1 MLHQTIEKLH
11 ALKLA
16 AMADGLLAQT
26 RQPDI
31 DALGFEERLALLVDL
46 QHTAAQNAALG
57 QRLKASRLRQ
67 TACLEDLDLRTP
79 RGLDR
84 ALIQTL
90 ASCQWLRTAR
100 SVLVLGPTGVGK
112 TFLAC
117 ALGHQAARE
126 GFSVLYRRLPHL
138 LDDLAIARVA
148 GRHRQLFARLARIR
162 LLILDDWALVRLT
175 AEQRRDL
182 MEVIDDRHDR
192 AATLLAS
199 QIPVD
204 RWFEQIGDA
213 TYADAIL
220 DRIVHTAYRIELRGD
235 AQAWHGEQRGGRPAG
250 HDADSLIGTLPWH
263 ADDHPGEHG
272 PVKGGASAPPPAA
285 ALPWTDQHPWANA
298 PPTRQGRGMH
308 RRIPGAAILN
318 IKQQGHNNYD
328 VDD

>member
-16 AMADGLLAQT
+16 AMADGLLAQM

-31 DALGFEERLALLVDL
+31 DTLAFEERLALLVDL

-57 QRLKASRLRQ
+57 LRLKASRLRQ

-84 ALIQTL
+84 TLIHTL

-148 GRHRQLFARLARIR
+148 GRHRRLFGKLARTR
-162 LLILDDWALVRLT
+162 LLILDDWALARLT
-175 AEQRRDL
+175 AIIRCDPARSAL
-182 MEVIDDRHDR
+182 PARH
-192 AATLLAS
+192 AAT
-199 QIPVD
+199 
-204 RWFEQIGDA
+204 
-213 TYADAIL
+213 
-220 DRIVHTAYRIELRGD
+220 
-235 AQAWHGEQRGGRPAG
+235 
-250 HDADSLIGTLPWH
+250 
-263 ADDHPGEHG
+263 
-272 PVKGGASAPPPAA
+272 
-285 ALPWTDQHPWANA
+285 
-298 PPTRQGRGMH
+298 MH
-308 RRIPGAAILN
+308 RRARRGLMVPPPRAWACRGVRQIGRLFSR
-318 IKQQGHNNYD
+318 
-328 VDD
+328 

>member
-16 AMADGLLAQT
+16 AMADGLLAQM

-31 DALGFEERLALLVDL
+31 DTLAFEERLALLVDL

-57 QRLKASRLRQ
+57 LRLKASRLRQ

-84 ALIQTL
+84 TLIHTL

-148 GRHRQLFARLARIR
+148 GRHRRLFGKLARTR
-162 LLILDDWALVRLT
+162 LLILDDWALARLT

-204 RWFEQIGDA
+204 RWHEQIGDA
-213 TYADAIL
+213 DAVMMPPSSIAWCVAREREDARAARRPHRSARAVLWRAAGRAAD
-220 DRIVHTAYRIELRGD
+220 RGRD
-235 AQAWHGEQRGGRPAG
+235 NRTP
-250 HDADSLIGTLPWH
+250 
-263 ADDHPGEHG
+263 
-272 PVKGGASAPPPAA
+272 SAA
-285 ALPWTDQHPWANA
+285 
-298 PPTRQGRGMH
+298 
-308 RRIPGAAILN
+308 
-318 IKQQGHNNYD
+318 
-328 VDD
+328 